1 MFFVKL
7 GMTTSIC
14 CGAGIFLMTLLSFS
28 QANAIE
34 RNCRRDF
41 CCQRQD
47 DIFITTV
54 RTNVGIKPFIYWR
67 LTDSQNNLTPEQRC
81 QEGTRNLQA
90 AQENQMLDQ
99 LFSDV
104 YNGQPVICVARSSN
118 GPCEHIIL
126 RLVSGTNHR
135 EVLLQLLDRRA
146 IITGN
151 GIDQNSRG
159 RVYVDIQEY
168 IDGIPTS

>member
-1 MFFVKL
+1 MLFLKL
-7 GMTTSIC
+7 SRTTSIC
-14 CGAGIFLMTLLSFS
+14 CSAGIFLITLLLFS
-28 QANAIE
+28 KANALE
-34 RNCRRDF
+34 HDCRRNF

-54 RTNVGIKPFIYWR
+54 RTNVGIKPLIYWR
-67 LTDSQNNLTPEQRC
+67 LTDFQNNLNPEQRC
-81 QEGTRNLQA
+81 QQGTRNLQA
-90 AQENQMLDQ
+90 AQDNQVLNQ
-99 LFSDV
+99 LSSNI
-104 YNGQPVICVARSSN
+104 YNGQPVICAARSRNDS
-118 GPCEHIIL
+118 CEHIIL
-126 RLVSGTNHR
+126 RLVPGTDHR

-159 RVYVDIQEY
+159 GVYVDIHEY